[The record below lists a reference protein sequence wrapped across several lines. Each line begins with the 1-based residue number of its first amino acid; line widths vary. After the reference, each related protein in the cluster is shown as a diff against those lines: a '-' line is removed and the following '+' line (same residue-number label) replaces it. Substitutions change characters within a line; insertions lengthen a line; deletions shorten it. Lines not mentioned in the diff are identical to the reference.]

1 MRDALGSHAD
11 HPLPLQRSIAEL
23 VPLRSRT
30 ISPSPNTDA
39 RAIRSQSRDEN
50 YAERA
55 ATQRAQ
61 KHRRRLSTVRRM
73 DRLVVLEH
81 GRTSSK
87 VRTTPFWHRV
97 ECMPR
102 CGSTRREGSWRS
114 LDDSPIDGP
123 PRERALSVRRSYTT
137 ARPDSSSTASTAI
150 GGGT

>member
-30 ISPSPNTDA
+30 ISPSPDTDA

-81 GRTSSK
+81 GRI
-87 VRTTPFWHRV
+87 V
-97 ECMPR
+97 EQGPHDLLAQGGMYA
-102 CGSTRREGSWRS
+102 
-114 LDDSPIDGP
+114 SPWEHQAGGFL
-123 PRERALSVRRSYTT
+123 ALT
-137 ARPDSSSTASTAI
+137 
-150 GGGT
+150 